1 MSCCVCPAPCLGIV
15 RQKRNILCYDK
26 LHEFAEYRLRTTLM
40 HKLSLDE
47 VRAIADLARLTLSE
61 DEVARYAAQL
71 SQILSYFQALQ
82 AVDTSDV
89 PPIASVLLAATED
102 ALRADGAPVALSPA
116 EAVANAPQAENN
128 QFKVSAVLD
137 E

>member
-1 MSCCVCPAPCLGIV
+1 
-15 RQKRNILCYDK
+15 
-26 LHEFAEYRLRTTLM
+26 M

-47 VRAIADLARLTLSE
+47 VRAIADLARLALSE

-71 SQILSYFQALQ
+71 SQILNYFQALQ

-89 PPIASVLLAATED
+89 PPMASVLPPADEA
-102 ALRADGAPVALSPA
+102 ALRIDGAPVALSPA
-116 EAVANAPQAENN
+116 EAVANAPQAEDD